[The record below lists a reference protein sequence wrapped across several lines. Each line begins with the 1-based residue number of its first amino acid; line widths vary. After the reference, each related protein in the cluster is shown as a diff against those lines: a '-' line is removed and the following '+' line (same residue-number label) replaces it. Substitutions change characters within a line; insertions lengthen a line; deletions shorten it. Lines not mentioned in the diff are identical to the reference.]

1 MFYYLQLHASREI
14 MRLQVY
20 VSTNVDAVLWS
31 IWVLT
36 RVWFPYV
43 ETKSGHSS
51 TTDRST
57 SAMVFLALVQSNT
70 VSPWTPWVFANG
82 EAVTERPKLR
92 SNFNISKP
100 LYSL

>member
-1 MFYYLQLHASREI
+1 MH
-14 MRLQVY
+14 VY
-20 VSTNVDAVLWS
+20 VSTNVDAVRCR
-31 IWVLT
+31 ICVLT
-36 RVWFPYV
+36 RVGFPYV
-43 ETKSGHSS
+43 EVKFGHSS

-57 SAMVFLALVQSNT
+57 SAMVILALVQSNM